1 MKSSNNN
8 NINIDK
14 DNSNITIPNST
25 LTNILDRLTTMEL
38 NNKNNEELIQSNTIN
53 SKRIEVLEESNKTL
67 KDTVEN
73 LVLDLKDSQRNVSQ
87 LQLQL
92 NRHSNSIETIQLDG
106 DNRKSVISKLDIV
119 SRQGEAWRE
128 EVETKID
135 HIYKQFKGFEKK
147 GKDQMEDIHDRATKA
162 DLELFRDKTTSFV
175 QQTVAVTLS
184 VWHDRIEDNLKTVE
198 RQLQEVQLGR
208 QLNNDGNINDEAG
221 NKDTNG
227 NTTKVT
233 SILPS
238 ELLLKGLVN
247 TAIRQV
253 ESDLEEKVK

>member
-1 MKSSNNN
+1 MKSNH
-8 NINIDK
+8 IIVENIDE
-14 DNSNITIPNST
+14 SNITIPSST
-25 LTNILDRLTTMEL
+25 LTNILDRLSNMES
-38 NNKNNEELIQSNTIN
+38 NSKNYEELFQSNIIN
-53 SKRIEVLEESNKTL
+53 TKRIEHLEESNKAL
-67 KDTVEN
+67 RDTVEN
-73 LVLDLKDSQRNVSQ
+73 LVLDLKDSQRNISQ

-92 NRHSNSIETIQLDG
+92 NRHSNSIETLQLDG

-119 SRQGEAWRE
+119 SRQGEAWRD

-147 GKDQMEDIHDRATKA
+147 GKDQMEDLNDRATKA

-208 QLNNDGNINDEAG
+208 QLNNDSNMNDIAG
-221 NKDTNG
+221 NNDING
-227 NTTKVT
+227 KNTKIT

-247 TAIRQV
+247 TAVRQV
-253 ESDLEEKVK
+253 ESDLEEKV